1 MFISHKRDDGLGA
14 AEQLHDAL
22 AHERF
27 LPFIDRFVI
36 PHGARVQDTIADAL
50 EDHAFL
56 LLLETPLAWSSDWV
70 FDEVEYALSHT
81 MGILIVR
88 WPDDVRPVPGS
99 ADLKRFDLE
108 PTDLITDAHGYDVLT
123 DAALEQVTAAVERAH
138 AHGLVRRRRM
148 LVLSVE
154 EAARAGGAT
163 LCAPLP
169 HWRLFVEQGG
179 ASTVVGVSPRLPTA
193 TDLQELDAARSDT
206 DAGAGAV
213 LVHSARV
220 LRPERITHLEWV
232 AGNRE
237 LELTP
242 ENAIGG
248 RWR

>member
-1 MFISHKRDDGLGA
+1 MAWCGKRTPSPTSCSPNWGIEERQRRVFISHKRDDGLGA

-81 MGILIVR
+81 MGILIAR

-148 LVLSVE
+148 MVLSVE
-154 EAARAGGAT
+154 EAARAGARRC
-163 LCAPLP
+163 CAPAAL
-169 HWRLFVEQGG
+169 
-179 ASTVVGVSPRLPTA
+179 A
-193 TDLQELDAARSDT
+193 AARR
-206 DAGAGAV
+206 A
-213 LVHSARV
+213 
-220 LRPERITHLEWV
+220 
-232 AGNRE
+232 
-237 LELTP
+237 
-242 ENAIGG
+242 GG
-248 RWR
+248 RVDSRRGESAITDCH